1 MRFLKKVCCE
11 RPVSNGSQSLWEIVA
26 TASSQKLLNSCLI
39 GYITRVL
46 QNLSSDIGS
55 FWHERWH
62 CHLSWLQTHSK
73 IFSKNLSKNRLL
85 LRGCQEILFVFFV
98 QSLFSSV
105 ESCCCWGTDL
115 CSASR
120 CCFVPKW
127 LKSFHLFEFLIPPC
141 FVICSMCCCWM
152 KSFLSCV
159 LFTTA
164 VVFWVCTQQKA
175 LLSSVE
181 SSAIRC
187 DWILLSWWDIR
198 GAVGIMRCLWQ
209 LQVSLCGTSSDE
221 TWDLICVQN
230 FPWHQCL

>member
-1 MRFLKKVCCE
+1 MAHVRFLKKICCE

-26 TASSQKLLNSCLI
+26 TASSQKLLNSCFI

-73 IFSKNLSKNRLL
+73 IFSKNLSDRLL

-115 CSASR
+115 CR
-120 CCFVPKW
+120 CFK
-127 LKSFHLFEFLIPPC
+127 
-141 FVICSMCCCWM
+141 
-152 KSFLSCV
+152 V
-159 LFTTA
+159 LFCPKVTEEFWP
-164 VVFWVCTQQKA
+164 FWVFNTSLFGY
-175 LLSSVE
+175 LLRV
-181 SSAIRC
+181 
-187 DWILLSWWDIR
+187 LLLNEIVFKLFYSLQLLFSEFVRSRKLCWVVLKVVQYDVIGFCFPGEISEELWVSC
-198 GAVGIMRCLWQ
+198 AV
-209 LQVSLCGTSSDE
+209 CGSCK
-221 TWDLICVQN
+221 WACVVL
-230 FPWHQCL
+230 HLMKHEI